1 MMEIQTQLTE
11 TAELW
16 IEKATQ
22 GDLDAFNQLVLKYQ
36 NLVYHQAF
44 SILKDTWLAEEASQ
58 ESFLK
63 AFQNLNGFR
72 GGSFRAW
79 LMRIVTN
86 TVYDMLRYSSKRP
99 VQPLFPE
106 NDEGEEIESPIWL
119 ADPNAKVEETIE
131 LNEELKQIYQ
141 TLDDLPVIYREVI
154 NLIDLQ
160 DFDYDEAA
168 QALRV
173 PIGTV
178 KSRLARAR
186 MQIKESLK
194 NKKDFGRSINDVG
207 LCLAV

>member
-1 MMEIQTQLTE
+1 MMEIQNQLTE

-141 TLDDLPVIYREVI
+141 TLDELPVIYREVI